1 MCELSPPPTSAIYA
15 SSRMSGQTN
24 VLQNV
29 KQSGCDL
36 VIGMMLPTSG
46 LFRDDS
52 GTYKISATQK
62 SEFVKYLKTTFS
74 PHIRRLNAHN
84 LRYQKQDRFWIGWFQ
99 IWQLKLTA
107 QPVNC
112 AKCFLK
118 VSARL
123 VTVLLNDWC
132 EIEEHPVYSCKIL
145 TYNTVHCVC
154 GEEFDSFCCRFT
166 TMSRVIEH
174 GGCRIA
180 SPAWAVRALPRLDSG
195 APETAELTRGT
206 SAILA
211 GDG

>member
-1 MCELSPPPTSAIYA
+1 M
-15 SSRMSGQTN
+15 
-24 VLQNV
+24 QNV

-46 LFRDDS
+46 RFRDDS

-123 VTVLLNDWC
+123 VTVLSFSVSVSLLPF
-132 EIEEHPVYSCKIL
+132 EIQRFSSEIQIARVGTM
-145 TYNTVHCVC
+145 TYPKKTNTH
-154 GEEFDSFCCRFT
+154 FSFFCT
-166 TMSRVIEH
+166 
-174 GGCRIA
+174 
-180 SPAWAVRALPRLDSG
+180 W
-195 APETAELTRGT
+195 
-206 SAILA
+206 
-211 GDG
+211 